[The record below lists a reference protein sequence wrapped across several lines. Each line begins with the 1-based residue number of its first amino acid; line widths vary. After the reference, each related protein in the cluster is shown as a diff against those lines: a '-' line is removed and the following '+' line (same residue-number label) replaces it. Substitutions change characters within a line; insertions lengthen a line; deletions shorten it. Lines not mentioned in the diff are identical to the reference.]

1 MFHPCR
7 SPIPTLVDAPH
18 PFVRCKYLVLWCAR
32 GTVCRHLSGE
42 RPIRYAEDLCRRGG
56 WSGHAAVLRQSE
68 FCTNL
73 IQASRNHIRYRHPVS
88 DPEYR
93 GWSCR
98 HRCLTGRQRRDHRNH
113 RCPRRSI
120 PNFASDISDSNLEFQ
135 PRHKTW
141 QARAVHIESC
151 SRFPASLLFCGRP
164 FLHTCVFG
172 SRPESRKPRLCPSRH
187 RIRSVSSTPNKRRSS
202 RDSHNPGYGW

>member
-7 SPIPTLVDAPH
+7 NPIPTLVDAPH

-32 GTVCRHLSGE
+32 GTVCRHLSRE
-42 RPIRYAEDLCRRGG
+42 RPIRHAEDLCRRGG

-113 RCPRRSI
+113 RRARRSI
-120 PNFASDISDSNLEFQ
+120 PNFAGDISHSNLEFQ

-141 QARAVHIESC
+141 QARAVYIQSC
-151 SRFPASLLFCGRP
+151 SRFPASFLFCSRP
-164 FLHTCVFG
+164 FLHTPSFG
-172 SRPESRKPRLCPSRH
+172 SNPKSGSSESRSPGDHFRYL
-187 RIRSVSSTPNKRRSS
+187 SSISDKRRSP
-202 RDSHNPGYGW
+202 RDSRYPGYGR